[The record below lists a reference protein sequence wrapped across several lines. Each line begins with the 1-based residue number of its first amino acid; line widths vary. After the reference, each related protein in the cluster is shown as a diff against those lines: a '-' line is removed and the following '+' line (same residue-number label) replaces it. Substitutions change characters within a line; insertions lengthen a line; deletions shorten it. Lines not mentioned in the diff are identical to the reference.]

1 MTQEAPPRRRLVLVD
16 DDDRSRRVLKRLLE
30 LEHFV
35 VEPFS
40 NAHEALARLREE
52 SFHGLVTDHMMPG
65 MTGVELVL
73 AVRPLL
79 PSLRC
84 LVISGLGPTEEAER
98 AQIPWLLK
106 PASLADMVRLLA

>member
-1 MTQEAPPRRRLVLVD
+1 MTQEPTPRRLLLVD

-30 LEHFV
+30 LEDFA

-40 NAHEALARLREE
+40 DAREALDCLRREP
-52 SFHGLVTDHMMPG
+52 FHGLVTDHMMPG

-73 AVRPLL
+73 AARALS

-98 AQIPWLLK
+98 AQIAWLIK
-106 PASLADMVRLLA
+106 PANLADMVRLLA